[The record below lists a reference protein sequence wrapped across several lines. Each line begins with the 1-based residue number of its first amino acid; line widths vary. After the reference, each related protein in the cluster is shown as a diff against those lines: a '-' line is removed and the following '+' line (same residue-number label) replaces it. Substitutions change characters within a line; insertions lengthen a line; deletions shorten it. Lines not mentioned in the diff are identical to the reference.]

1 MLSVQLAEKMKYFDQ
16 GIFNALEDKKAK
28 VEASGKHVIDLSVGT
43 PDLPPDPGIMEE
55 LAKACQNP
63 KNLQYSLGDTPELV
77 EAVQGWYQRRY
88 DVPLE
93 KEQITSVYG
102 SQEGLAHIAFPLCNP
117 GDVAIVPT
125 PSYPIFRFGPL
136 LAGAQIYEAPMLEE
150 NGYLLDLDAIP
161 EEVARRARLIVV
173 SYPNNPVTATAT
185 PQFYARLV
193 EWAKEYNT
201 AVVSDAA
208 YSELV
213 LDGPR
218 AGSFLA
224 TSGAMDVGVEFN
236 SLSKSYN
243 LTGIRIA
250 FCVGN
255 PEIMKAFKQIRSQ
268 IDYGISFPVQYAAAA
283 ALNGPQDIIVNNQIE
298 YRHRRDVLCGGLNLI
313 GWPVAYS
320 KATMFVWARIPKGAK
335 DSTSFVTDLLEKAGV
350 LVVPGAAFGKAG
362 EGYVR
367 IALVQPGDVLQQAVD
382 RIAKSGI
389 LEEGGK

>member
-1 MLSVQLAEKMKYFDQ
+1 MQYFDH
-16 GIFNALEDKKAK
+16 GIFTVLERKKAE
-28 VEASGKHVIDLSVGT
+28 VEAQGKKVIDLSVGT

-63 KNLQYSLGDTPELV
+63 RNLQYSLGDTPELV

-88 DVPLE
+88 SVPLE

-125 PSYPIFRFGPL
+125 PAYPIFKFGPL
-136 LAGAQIYEAPMLEE
+136 LAGAQIYEAPMLEK
-150 NGYLLDLDAIP
+150 NDYLLDLDAIP
-161 EEVARRARLIVV
+161 EEVARKARLIVV
-173 SYPNNPVTATAT
+173 SYPNNPVTATA
-185 PQFYARLV
+185 PLAFYEKLVDWART
-193 EWAKEYNT
+193 YDT

-218 AGSFLA
+218 AMSFLA
-224 TSGAMDVGVEFN
+224 TPGAMDVGVEFN

-255 PEIMKAFKQIRSQ
+255 TQILQAFTKIRSQ

-283 ALNGPQDIIVNNQIE
+283 ALNGPQEIIVNNQIE

-313 GWPVAYS
+313 GWKVPYS
-320 KATMFVWARIPKGAK
+320 KATMFVWAPIPKGAR
-335 DSTSFVTDLLEKAGV
+335 DSMSFVTELLEKAGV
-350 LVVPGAAFGKAG
+350 LVVPGSAFGQAG

-367 IALVQPGDVLQQAVD
+367 LALVQPADVLREAVD

-389 LEEGGK
+389 LAEVEQ